1 MGSFGNNVIKFCQL
15 DQTAKKGIFTYMF
28 QFVKYSKLFALH
40 RALQE
45 QHVKRNCRII
55 ELNNDIY
62 KKKLKKN
69 KKTKKKKKV
78 PKRQA
83 FQASY

>member
-1 MGSFGNNVIKFCQL
+1 
-15 DQTAKKGIFTYMF
+15 MF

-62 KKKLKKN
+62 KKKLKKK

-78 PKRQA
+78 PKR
-83 FQASY
+83 

>member
-1 MGSFGNNVIKFCQL
+1 
-15 DQTAKKGIFTYMF
+15 MF

-62 KKKLKKN
+62 KKKLKKVKKKKTK

-78 PKRQA
+78 PKR
-83 FQASY
+83 

>member
-1 MGSFGNNVIKFCQL
+1 
-15 DQTAKKGIFTYMF
+15 MF

-62 KKKLKKN
+62 KKKKIGIPGKLLMIFHRK
-69 KKTKKKKKV
+69 
-78 PKRQA
+78 
-83 FQASY
+83 Y